1 MKVTFRSDGVRIGA
15 DVIPVKPYLEMSRG
29 DLIDLTAKLLKTPK
43 DGRSIA
49 VLGIILGT
57 VDLRFHE
64 RGVRAF
70 CRRSKVQKDRD
81 ALRDIIA
88 EVFDRWGDYSSVGR

>member
-1 MKVTFRSDGVRIGA
+1 MRITFRPDGVRIGA
-15 DVIPVKPYLEMSRG
+15 DVIPVKPYLEMSRR

-43 DGRSIA
+43 DGRSIT

-70 CRRSKVQKDRD
+70 CQRSKVQKDRD

-88 EVFDRWGDYSSVGR
+88 EVFDRWGNYSSV